1 VTFKDN
7 MIFVLIVWLLLI
19 GITLSTLWKRLE
31 ERKPS
36 FNLKIDEQCKEYLWS
51 SVISRHDGLSF
62 FQLETARPAV
72 STVKTR
78 YITDPDS
85 SIGVITEEQHN
96 VSYVIITSCEIFL
109 DQTIIFV
116 AFK

>member
-1 VTFKDN
+1 
-7 MIFVLIVWLLLI
+7 LLLI
-19 GITLSTLWKRLE
+19 GVTLSTLWKRLE

-51 SVISRHDGLSF
+51 SVVSRHDELSF

-78 YITDPDS
+78 HITDPDS
-85 SIGVITEEQHN
+85 SVAVITEEQQN
-96 VSYVIITSCEIFL
+96 VSYIIITN
-109 DQTIIFV
+109 
-116 AFK
+116 